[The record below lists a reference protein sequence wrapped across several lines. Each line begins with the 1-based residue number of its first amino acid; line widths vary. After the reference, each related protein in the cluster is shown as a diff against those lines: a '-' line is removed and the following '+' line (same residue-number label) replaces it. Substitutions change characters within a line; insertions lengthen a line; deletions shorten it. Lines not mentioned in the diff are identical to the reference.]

1 MKKVV
6 YFFVALIVL
15 VFVLSKMVET
25 PNTSFSDVKKDA
37 IFIDDIACDKPS
49 LKSKALYQSL
59 EAVLKSGSTVES
71 KDYSITFFSTK
82 PQITLRN
89 NNTQIDYQIVS
100 GGAIDAG
107 IVYMVKNDKDN
118 GVITIQNEVTQPNKN
133 TVMVKIITDKIRYC
147 KRGVITDLLK

>member
-1 MKKVV
+1 MKKLV
-6 YFFVALIVL
+6 YFIGALVVL
-15 VFVLSKMVET
+15 VLVLSKMVET
-25 PNTSFSDVKKDA
+25 PTTSFTDVKKDA
-37 IFIDDIACDKPS
+37 IFIEDIACDKPS
-49 LKSKALYQSL
+49 LKGKELYDNL
-59 EAVLKSGSTVES
+59 DAVLKSGSTIES

-89 NNTQIDYQIVS
+89 NNTPIDYQIVS

-107 IVYMVKNDKDN
+107 IVYMVKNDNDK
-118 GVITIQNEVTQPNKN
+118 GVITIQNEVIQPNKN